1 MLTSGTD
8 ARALAVPN
16 YIWPHHAYLKVCTT
30 TSYAARMEKKSKSA
44 TECAGLVR

>member
-8 ARALAVPN
+8 VRALAVPN
-16 YIWPHHAYLKVCTT
+16 YIWPHHAYLTVCTT
-30 TSYAARMEKKSKSA
+30 TSYAAPHGKEVKSA